1 MNVTDM
7 KIKHILSLLFLTG
20 ITAGSLSAQQTGTL
34 SGSGK
39 IKSFTLQQA
48 VDYSMIHNYAV
59 INAGK
64 DLEIAKQKIKE
75 QTAQGLPQV
84 NASID
89 YQDNFSRPVFI
100 LPGELAGKPG
110 EDIPVQFGTKYSGAL
125 NGNLKQ
131 LIFDGR
137 YFIGLKAARI
147 SLERT
152 NKAFFKNKLAV
163 TEQVSDAYFNV
174 LSVEESLRIVD
185 STLQI
190 TRKLAGETEQIYKAG
205 LAEDVDVDQ
214 LNLLVANLQASRTY
228 LKNQR
233 GVAMAFLK
241 FYLGLGEKDSVI
253 LTQSLPELIKQK
265 TQNPLL
271 ASTFNLS
278 NNIDYQTVQNSI
290 QLENLKVKLA
300 KAAFVPSINAI
311 VNYQNQAQ
319 RDVWNFFQSGQK
331 WYQSANFGISM
342 SIPILS
348 SGERMAKLKQAK
360 IAYEKTLVLEQQTKA
375 QLTIQYQ
382 TLKNDFH
389 NALSVYHNK
398 LQNRKV
404 AEKIYRKTATKY
416 SHGMAS
422 SLDLLNTH
430 NQFLNAESDYIT
442 AGLNL
447 LKSAE
452 KLEILLTKAQ

>member
-1 MNVTDM
+1 M
-7 KIKHILSLLFLTG
+7 KIKPIILLLFLWG
-20 ITAGSLSAQQTGTL
+20 LCGGYLVAQQKTTAPVN
-34 SGSGK
+34 GK
-39 IKSFTLQQA
+39 VKYFTLRQA
-48 VDYSMIHNYAV
+48 VDYSLVHNYGV

-75 QTAQGLPQV
+75 QLAQGLPQV

-89 YQDNFSRPVFI
+89 YQDNIARPVFI
-100 LPGELAGKPG
+100 LPGEVAGKPG
-110 EDIPVQFGTKYSGAL
+110 EGIPVQFGTKYSGAL
-125 NGNLKQ
+125 NGNVKQ

-137 YFIGLKAARI
+137 YFIGLKAARV

-152 NKAFFKNKLAV
+152 DKAFFKNKLAV

-174 LSVEESLRIVD
+174 LSAAESLRIVD

-190 TRKLAGETEQIYKAG
+190 TKKLAGETEQIYKAG

-214 LNLLVANLQASRTY
+214 LNLLVANLQASRTF
-228 LKNQR
+228 LKNQF
-233 GVAMAFLK
+233 GIAQAYLK
-241 FYLGLGEKDSVI
+241 FYLGLGERDSVV
-253 LTQSLPELIKQK
+253 LTQTLPELIFQK
-265 TQNPLL
+265 THSPLL
-271 ASTFNLS
+271 ASTFRL
-278 NNIDYQTVQNSI
+278 NNNVDYQTIQTSI
-290 QLENLKVKLA
+290 KLESLKVKLA

-311 VNYQNQAQ
+311 FNYQNQAQ
-319 RDVWNFFQSGQK
+319 RDVWNFFDPGQK
-331 WYQSANFGISM
+331 WFQSASFGISM

-348 SGERMAKLKQAK
+348 SGQRASQLKQAK

-382 TLKNDFH
+382 TLKNDFY
-389 NALSVYHNK
+389 NALSVYRNK
-398 LQNRKV
+398 LENRKV

-447 LKSAE
+447 LKTAE